1 MRLIGLLIAL
11 TIVALL
17 VARQL
22 HTPGSDKPAPLA
34 TLPTGVPQVPQRAD
48 QVPEFKKKMNA
59 FVDQQNAEQKARLDQ
74 AAQ

>member
-34 TLPTGVPQVPQRAD
+34 TQPSGVPQVPQKAD
-48 QVPEFKKKMNA
+48 QVPQFKKQMND
-59 FVDQQNAEQKARLDQ
+59 FVDQQNAEQKKRLEQ
-74 AAQ
+74 ASQ